1 MRIYRLS
8 LIAILF
14 VVANISLNAQTIRI
28 IRSDVDTSRAGFITA
43 GQLFSVDI
51 AIEGLDS
58 VSSASFDLSYSHS
71 EYIQFSDA
79 VHTDFG
85 RGGKKPLVI
94 HKVDTTD
101 NTGHLYVGVI
111 SADTLGG
118 RGVDNPVIIRLEFAV
133 SPNAPNGL
141 LTTFRF
147 KRPQAVI
154 TKGVIGDLI
163 KDLESEPQNFV
174 IHGFIE
180 VWPGDADN
188 DGEVTSM
195 DVTQIGRYIGYGSTK
210 HFQMRSFKRRN
221 ASTIWHKQHCMAWD
235 SVAVTY
241 ADCDGNGDVTI
252 TDQLIVA
259 LNFYKTHEVIRD
271 TGIVIVPKIEA
282 VNYENLYNEDNI
294 YDENLRSGNYTYKDI
309 YISSDIPANSIAGT
323 IKWTSTDGTSRVVY
337 AEQGD
342 IFDDAHF
349 FQLCDSEANTVH
361 ISNMQLSA
369 FRTPARS
376 GKVCRLIIE
385 GNPDN
390 IEISQDFYGI
400 DEYSVFK
407 LMAYSDVKEEKSAF
421 TATYANG
428 KLNIIADND
437 MLNTA
442 RIYDINGAEVAK
454 YSFYNELSEVVAF
467 PNGVYFISM
476 PNAKIQSFIVR

>member
-1 MRIYRLS
+1 MRINRLFLLVI
-8 LIAILF
+8 LILA
-14 VVANISLNAQTIRI
+14 ANISLFSQSIKI
-28 IRSDVDTSRAGFITA
+28 IRSDVDSTRAGFISA
-43 GQLFSVDI
+43 GYLFSVDI

-58 VSSASFDLSYSHS
+58 VSAASFDLSYNHID
-71 EYIQFSDA
+71 YIQFSDV

-85 RGGKKPLVI
+85 RGGKTPVVI
-94 HKVDTTD
+94 HNVDSTQKE
-101 NTGHLYVGVI
+101 GHLYIGVI
-111 SADTLGG
+111 SADSLGG
-118 RGVDNPVIIRLEFAV
+118 RGVDNPIIIRLEFAV

-154 TKGVIGDLI
+154 TKGVIGDLV
-163 KDLESEPQNFV
+163 KDLNSEPQRFIV
-174 IHGFIE
+174 HGFIE

-221 ASTIWHKQHCMAWD
+221 ASTIWNRQQCMAWD
-235 SVAVTY
+235 SVVVTY

-259 LNFYKTHEVIRD
+259 LNFYKTHEVKTD
-271 TGIVIVPKIEA
+271 TVIIHNPILPKMKETPA
-282 VNYENLYNEDNI
+282 EYRYPANYKC
-294 YDENLRSGNYTYKDI
+294 KDI
-309 YISSDIPANSIAGT
+309 YISSDIPTNSIAGT
-323 IKWTSTDGTSRVVY
+323 IKWTSTDGTSRVV
-337 AEQGD
+337 AVERGD
-342 IFDDAHF
+342 IFDNSNF
-349 FQLCDSEANTVH
+349 FQLCDSEENTVH

-369 FRTPARS
+369 FRQAKKNGRI
-376 GKVCRLIIE
+376 CRLIID
-385 GNPDN
+385 GNADN
-390 IEISQDFYGI
+390 INISQDFYGI
-400 DEYSVFK
+400 DENSMFK
-407 LMAYSDVKEEKSAF
+407 LMAYSDVKEEVSAF

-454 YSFYNELSEVVAF
+454 YSFYNELSEVIAI
-467 PNGVYFISM
+467 PAGVYFITM